1 MIKNTPLE
9 YTQDEFN
16 AFVEKHNYEVF
27 SAETVNAF
35 CKDLLEKSKKNEI
48 DEFEKSCAAADFV
61 SLTPA
66 IIVGNDLVK
75 RTVYYRENQTEEVE
89 IPDGI
94 FKSINDKMCR
104 KFKETSLNILK
115 GIAGINCADE
125 DAIEKAKALPIGT
138 EKTYGGKLYV
148 KTEKGWRP
156 KVKGT
161 GKKEDLDNKLSMIS
175 KKQQQIKEF
184 KEKLDKLDKESTAIY
199 KEYENF
205 SGPVEEEKKLEEKYY
220 AAFHERQAL
229 RKKIDRL
236 NQEVERLRMSDEEI
250 QEKKDKRE
258 QSKQDRSYTNEVL
271 DAIDYNAKFI
281 DRQAHSYRI
290 NIGGMDKKEFNKLK
304 KDVESKFPGTKVRVT
319 SGTGMT
325 VIDVPFSKT
334 DKDKKESEKEEL
346 DEDGELVTVT
356 HDKDKFERYRLFRD
370 LYAARMKKGTSP
382 KLAKEGYLKNS
393 GDVNKKGNEKYYEL
407 LKEFGDKKYT
417 YSEKQPKKNKFA
429 REIEEARK
437 IGEQLR
443 KEHEQRVASGQKI
456 GSDDPRDRS
465 KLIGFNKK

>member
-35 CKDLLEKSKKNEI
+35 CKDLLEKSEKNEI

-205 SGPVEEEKKLEEKYY
+205 SGPAEEEKKLEEKYY

-334 DKDKKESEKEEL
+334 DKDKKES
-346 DEDGELVTVT
+346 D
-356 HDKDKFERYRLFRD
+356 
-370 LYAARMKKGTSP
+370 
-382 KLAKEGYLKNS
+382 
-393 GDVNKKGNEKYYEL
+393 
-407 LKEFGDKKYT
+407 
-417 YSEKQPKKNKFA
+417 SEKQPKKNKFA

>member
-35 CKDLLEKSKKNEI
+35 CKDLLEKSEKNEI
-48 DEFEKSCAAADFV
+48 DEFEKSCAAADFA

-66 IIVGNDLVK
+66 IIVDNDLVK

-148 KTEKGWRP
+148 KTEKGWRL
-156 KVKGT
+156 KAKG
-161 GKKEDLDNKLSMIS
+161 S
-175 KKQQQIKEF
+175 
-184 KEKLDKLDKESTAIY
+184 ST
-199 KEYENF
+199 
-205 SGPVEEEKKLEEKYY
+205 
-220 AAFHERQAL
+220 
-229 RKKIDRL
+229 
-236 NQEVERLRMSDEEI
+236 
-250 QEKKDKRE
+250 KKDE
-258 QSKQDRSYTNEVL
+258 
-271 DAIDYNAKFI
+271 
-281 DRQAHSYRI
+281 
-290 NIGGMDKKEFNKLK
+290 G
-304 KDVESKFPGTKVRVT
+304 
-319 SGTGMT
+319 
-325 VIDVPFSKT
+325 
-334 DKDKKESEKEEL
+334 KKESEKEEL

>member
-1 MIKNTPLE
+1 MIKKTPLE

-35 CKDLLEKSKKNEI
+35 CKDLLEKSEKNEI
-48 DEFEKSCAAADFV
+48 DEFEKSCAAADFA

-148 KTEKGWRP
+148 KTEKGWRL
-156 KVKGT
+156 KAKGT
-161 GKKEDLDNKLSMIS
+161 SAKK
-175 KKQQQIKEF
+175 
-184 KEKLDKLDKESTAIY
+184 
-199 KEYENF
+199 
-205 SGPVEEEKKLEEKYY
+205 
-220 AAFHERQAL
+220 
-229 RKKIDRL
+229 
-236 NQEVERLRMSDEEI
+236 
-250 QEKKDKRE
+250 
-258 QSKQDRSYTNEVL
+258 NE
-271 DAIDYNAKFI
+271 
-281 DRQAHSYRI
+281 
-290 NIGGMDKKEFNKLK
+290 
-304 KDVESKFPGTKVRVT
+304 
-319 SGTGMT
+319 
-325 VIDVPFSKT
+325 
-334 DKDKKESEKEEL
+334 DKKESEKEEL

-370 LYAARMKKGTSP
+370 LYAARMKRGTSP

>member
-35 CKDLLEKSKKNEI
+35 CKDLLEKSEKNEI
-48 DEFEKSCAAADFV
+48 DEFEKSCAAADFA

-125 DAIEKAKALPIGT
+125 DAIKKAKALPIGT

-148 KTEKGWRP
+148 KTEKGWRL
-156 KVKGT
+156 KAKG
-161 GKKEDLDNKLSMIS
+161 S
-175 KKQQQIKEF
+175 
-184 KEKLDKLDKESTAIY
+184 ST
-199 KEYENF
+199 
-205 SGPVEEEKKLEEKYY
+205 
-220 AAFHERQAL
+220 
-229 RKKIDRL
+229 
-236 NQEVERLRMSDEEI
+236 
-250 QEKKDKRE
+250 KKDE
-258 QSKQDRSYTNEVL
+258 
-271 DAIDYNAKFI
+271 
-281 DRQAHSYRI
+281 
-290 NIGGMDKKEFNKLK
+290 G
-304 KDVESKFPGTKVRVT
+304 
-319 SGTGMT
+319 
-325 VIDVPFSKT
+325 
-334 DKDKKESEKEEL
+334 KKESEKEEL

-370 LYAARMKKGTSP
+370 LYAARMKRGTSP

>member
-35 CKDLLEKSKKNEI
+35 CKDLLEKSEKNEI

-156 KVKGT
+156 KNKGT
-161 GKKEDLDNKLSMIS
+161 GKRGLVT
-175 KKQQQIKEF
+175 
-184 KEKLDKLDKESTAIY
+184 DKET
-199 KEYENF
+199 
-205 SGPVEEEKKLEEKYY
+205 
-220 AAFHERQAL
+220 
-229 RKKIDRL
+229 
-236 NQEVERLRMSDEEI
+236 
-250 QEKKDKRE
+250 QEKKIIENLVTAYKEHGKDSIQFQTAMLAPKNTYKDEKEINRFLGKLSAAIE
-258 QSKQDRSYTNEVL
+258 SEIKNPTNSKEE
-271 DAIDYNAKFI
+271 
-281 DRQAHSYRI
+281 H
-290 NIGGMDKKEFNKLK
+290 KL
-304 KDVESKFPGTKVRVT
+304 ESK
-319 SGTGMT
+319 
-325 VIDVPFSKT
+325 
-334 DKDKKESEKEEL
+334 KKESRSEIEREEL

-393 GDVNKKGNEKYYEL
+393 GDINKKGNEKYYEL

>member
-35 CKDLLEKSKKNEI
+35 CKDLLEKSEKNEI
-48 DEFEKSCAAADFV
+48 DEFEKSCAAADFA

-148 KTEKGWRP
+148 KTEKGWRL
-156 KVKGT
+156 KAKG
-161 GKKEDLDNKLSMIS
+161 S
-175 KKQQQIKEF
+175 
-184 KEKLDKLDKESTAIY
+184 ST
-199 KEYENF
+199 
-205 SGPVEEEKKLEEKYY
+205 
-220 AAFHERQAL
+220 
-229 RKKIDRL
+229 
-236 NQEVERLRMSDEEI
+236 
-250 QEKKDKRE
+250 KKDE
-258 QSKQDRSYTNEVL
+258 
-271 DAIDYNAKFI
+271 
-281 DRQAHSYRI
+281 
-290 NIGGMDKKEFNKLK
+290 G
-304 KDVESKFPGTKVRVT
+304 
-319 SGTGMT
+319 
-325 VIDVPFSKT
+325 
-334 DKDKKESEKEEL
+334 KKESEREEL

-370 LYAARMKKGTSP
+370 LYAARMKRGTSP

>member
-35 CKDLLEKSKKNEI
+35 CKDLLEKSEKNEI
-48 DEFEKSCAAADFV
+48 DEFEKSCAAADFA

-148 KTEKGWRP
+148 KTEKGWRL
-156 KVKGT
+156 KAKG
-161 GKKEDLDNKLSMIS
+161 S
-175 KKQQQIKEF
+175 
-184 KEKLDKLDKESTAIY
+184 ST
-199 KEYENF
+199 
-205 SGPVEEEKKLEEKYY
+205 
-220 AAFHERQAL
+220 
-229 RKKIDRL
+229 
-236 NQEVERLRMSDEEI
+236 
-250 QEKKDKRE
+250 KKDE
-258 QSKQDRSYTNEVL
+258 
-271 DAIDYNAKFI
+271 
-281 DRQAHSYRI
+281 
-290 NIGGMDKKEFNKLK
+290 G
-304 KDVESKFPGTKVRVT
+304 
-319 SGTGMT
+319 
-325 VIDVPFSKT
+325 
-334 DKDKKESEKEEL
+334 KKESEKEEL

-429 REIEEARK
+429 REIKEARK

>member
-35 CKDLLEKSKKNEI
+35 CKDLLEKSEKNEI

-66 IIVGNDLVK
+66 VIVGNDLIK
-75 RTVYYRENQTEEVE
+75 RTVYYRESQTEEVE

-148 KTEKGWRP
+148 KTEKGWRL
-156 KVKGT
+156 KAKG
-161 GKKEDLDNKLSMIS
+161 S
-175 KKQQQIKEF
+175 
-184 KEKLDKLDKESTAIY
+184 ST
-199 KEYENF
+199 
-205 SGPVEEEKKLEEKYY
+205 
-220 AAFHERQAL
+220 
-229 RKKIDRL
+229 
-236 NQEVERLRMSDEEI
+236 
-250 QEKKDKRE
+250 KKDE
-258 QSKQDRSYTNEVL
+258 
-271 DAIDYNAKFI
+271 
-281 DRQAHSYRI
+281 
-290 NIGGMDKKEFNKLK
+290 G
-304 KDVESKFPGTKVRVT
+304 
-319 SGTGMT
+319 
-325 VIDVPFSKT
+325 
-334 DKDKKESEKEEL
+334 KKESEKEEL
-346 DEDGELVTVT
+346 DEDGESVTVT

-370 LYAARMKKGTSP
+370 LYAARMKRGTSP

>member
-35 CKDLLEKSKKNEI
+35 CKDLLEKSEKNEI
-48 DEFEKSCAAADFV
+48 DEFEKSCAAADFA

-148 KTEKGWRP
+148 KTEKGWRL
-156 KVKGT
+156 KAKG
-161 GKKEDLDNKLSMIS
+161 S
-175 KKQQQIKEF
+175 
-184 KEKLDKLDKESTAIY
+184 ST
-199 KEYENF
+199 
-205 SGPVEEEKKLEEKYY
+205 
-220 AAFHERQAL
+220 
-229 RKKIDRL
+229 
-236 NQEVERLRMSDEEI
+236 
-250 QEKKDKRE
+250 KKDE
-258 QSKQDRSYTNEVL
+258 
-271 DAIDYNAKFI
+271 
-281 DRQAHSYRI
+281 
-290 NIGGMDKKEFNKLK
+290 G
-304 KDVESKFPGTKVRVT
+304 
-319 SGTGMT
+319 
-325 VIDVPFSKT
+325 
-334 DKDKKESEKEEL
+334 KKESEKEEL

-370 LYAARMKKGTSP
+370 LYAARMKRGTSP

-393 GDVNKKGNEKYYEL
+393 GDVNKRGNEKYYEL

>member
-35 CKDLLEKSKKNEI
+35 CKDLLEKSEKNEI
-48 DEFEKSCAAADFV
+48 DEFEKSCAAADFA

-75 RTVYYRENQTEEVE
+75 RTVYYRENQTEEGE

-148 KTEKGWRP
+148 KTEKGWRL
-156 KVKGT
+156 KAKG
-161 GKKEDLDNKLSMIS
+161 S
-175 KKQQQIKEF
+175 
-184 KEKLDKLDKESTAIY
+184 ST
-199 KEYENF
+199 
-205 SGPVEEEKKLEEKYY
+205 
-220 AAFHERQAL
+220 
-229 RKKIDRL
+229 
-236 NQEVERLRMSDEEI
+236 
-250 QEKKDKRE
+250 KKDE
-258 QSKQDRSYTNEVL
+258 
-271 DAIDYNAKFI
+271 
-281 DRQAHSYRI
+281 
-290 NIGGMDKKEFNKLK
+290 G
-304 KDVESKFPGTKVRVT
+304 
-319 SGTGMT
+319 
-325 VIDVPFSKT
+325 
-334 DKDKKESEKEEL
+334 KKESEKEEL

-393 GDVNKKGNEKYYEL
+393 GDINKKGNEKYYEL

>member
-35 CKDLLEKSKKNEI
+35 CKDLLEKSEKNEI
-48 DEFEKSCAAADFV
+48 DEFEKSCAAADFA

-138 EKTYGGKLYV
+138 EKTWGGKLYV
-148 KTEKGWRP
+148 KTEKGWRL
-156 KVKGT
+156 KAKG
-161 GKKEDLDNKLSMIS
+161 S
-175 KKQQQIKEF
+175 
-184 KEKLDKLDKESTAIY
+184 ST
-199 KEYENF
+199 
-205 SGPVEEEKKLEEKYY
+205 
-220 AAFHERQAL
+220 
-229 RKKIDRL
+229 
-236 NQEVERLRMSDEEI
+236 
-250 QEKKDKRE
+250 KKDE
-258 QSKQDRSYTNEVL
+258 
-271 DAIDYNAKFI
+271 
-281 DRQAHSYRI
+281 
-290 NIGGMDKKEFNKLK
+290 G
-304 KDVESKFPGTKVRVT
+304 
-319 SGTGMT
+319 
-325 VIDVPFSKT
+325 
-334 DKDKKESEKEEL
+334 KKESEKEEL

>member
-35 CKDLLEKSKKNEI
+35 CKDLLEKSEKNEI
-48 DEFEKSCAAADFV
+48 DEFKKSCAAADFA

-75 RTVYYRENQTEEVE
+75 RTVYYRENQTEAVE

-138 EKTYGGKLYV
+138 EKMYGGKMYV
-148 KTEKGWRP
+148 KTEKGWRL
-156 KVKGT
+156 KAKG
-161 GKKEDLDNKLSMIS
+161 S
-175 KKQQQIKEF
+175 
-184 KEKLDKLDKESTAIY
+184 ST
-199 KEYENF
+199 
-205 SGPVEEEKKLEEKYY
+205 
-220 AAFHERQAL
+220 
-229 RKKIDRL
+229 
-236 NQEVERLRMSDEEI
+236 
-250 QEKKDKRE
+250 KKDE
-258 QSKQDRSYTNEVL
+258 
-271 DAIDYNAKFI
+271 
-281 DRQAHSYRI
+281 
-290 NIGGMDKKEFNKLK
+290 G
-304 KDVESKFPGTKVRVT
+304 
-319 SGTGMT
+319 
-325 VIDVPFSKT
+325 
-334 DKDKKESEKEEL
+334 KKESEKEEL
-346 DEDGELVTVT
+346 DEDGESVTVT

-370 LYAARMKKGTSP
+370 LYAARMKRGTSP

>member
-1 MIKNTPLE
+1 MIKKTPLE

-35 CKDLLEKSKKNEI
+35 CKDLLEKSEKNEI
-48 DEFEKSCAAADFV
+48 DEFEKSCAAADFA

-138 EKTYGGKLYV
+138 EKTYGGKLYI
-148 KTEKGWRP
+148 KTEKGWRL
-156 KVKGT
+156 KAKG
-161 GKKEDLDNKLSMIS
+161 S
-175 KKQQQIKEF
+175 
-184 KEKLDKLDKESTAIY
+184 ST
-199 KEYENF
+199 
-205 SGPVEEEKKLEEKYY
+205 
-220 AAFHERQAL
+220 
-229 RKKIDRL
+229 
-236 NQEVERLRMSDEEI
+236 
-250 QEKKDKRE
+250 KKDE
-258 QSKQDRSYTNEVL
+258 
-271 DAIDYNAKFI
+271 
-281 DRQAHSYRI
+281 
-290 NIGGMDKKEFNKLK
+290 G
-304 KDVESKFPGTKVRVT
+304 
-319 SGTGMT
+319 
-325 VIDVPFSKT
+325 
-334 DKDKKESEKEEL
+334 KKESEKEEL

-370 LYAARMKKGTSP
+370 LYAARMKRGTSP

>member
-1 MIKNTPLE
+1 MIKKTPLE

-16 AFVEKHNYEVF
+16 AFVEKH
-27 SAETVNAF
+27 TVNAF
-35 CKDLLEKSKKNEI
+35 CKDLLEKSEKNEI
-48 DEFEKSCAAADFV
+48 DEFEKSCAAADFA

-148 KTEKGWRP
+148 KTEKGWRL
-156 KVKGT
+156 KAKG
-161 GKKEDLDNKLSMIS
+161 S
-175 KKQQQIKEF
+175 
-184 KEKLDKLDKESTAIY
+184 ST
-199 KEYENF
+199 
-205 SGPVEEEKKLEEKYY
+205 
-220 AAFHERQAL
+220 
-229 RKKIDRL
+229 
-236 NQEVERLRMSDEEI
+236 
-250 QEKKDKRE
+250 KKDE
-258 QSKQDRSYTNEVL
+258 
-271 DAIDYNAKFI
+271 
-281 DRQAHSYRI
+281 
-290 NIGGMDKKEFNKLK
+290 G
-304 KDVESKFPGTKVRVT
+304 
-319 SGTGMT
+319 
-325 VIDVPFSKT
+325 
-334 DKDKKESEKEEL
+334 KKESEKEEL

-370 LYAARMKKGTSP
+370 LYAARMKRGTSP

>member
-35 CKDLLEKSKKNEI
+35 CKDLLEKSEKNEI

-66 IIVGNDLVK
+66 IIVGNDLIK

-148 KTEKGWRP
+148 KTEKGWRL
-156 KVKGT
+156 KAKG
-161 GKKEDLDNKLSMIS
+161 S
-175 KKQQQIKEF
+175 
-184 KEKLDKLDKESTAIY
+184 ST
-199 KEYENF
+199 
-205 SGPVEEEKKLEEKYY
+205 
-220 AAFHERQAL
+220 
-229 RKKIDRL
+229 
-236 NQEVERLRMSDEEI
+236 
-250 QEKKDKRE
+250 KKDE
-258 QSKQDRSYTNEVL
+258 GE
-271 DAIDYNAKFI
+271 
-281 DRQAHSYRI
+281 
-290 NIGGMDKKEFNKLK
+290 
-304 KDVESKFPGTKVRVT
+304 
-319 SGTGMT
+319 
-325 VIDVPFSKT
+325 
-334 DKDKKESEKEEL
+334 KESEKEEL

-370 LYAARMKKGTSP
+370 LYAARMKRGTSP

-429 REIEEARK
+429 REIKEARK

-465 KLIGFNKK
+465 KLIGFNKNNNYKQLKEKEYETI

>member
-27 SAETVNAF
+27 SAEAVNAF
-35 CKDLLEKSKKNEI
+35 CKDLLEKSEKNEI
-48 DEFEKSCAAADFV
+48 DEFEKSCAAADFA

-148 KTEKGWRP
+148 KTEKGWRL
-156 KVKGT
+156 KAKG
-161 GKKEDLDNKLSMIS
+161 S
-175 KKQQQIKEF
+175 
-184 KEKLDKLDKESTAIY
+184 ST
-199 KEYENF
+199 
-205 SGPVEEEKKLEEKYY
+205 
-220 AAFHERQAL
+220 
-229 RKKIDRL
+229 
-236 NQEVERLRMSDEEI
+236 
-250 QEKKDKRE
+250 KKDE
-258 QSKQDRSYTNEVL
+258 
-271 DAIDYNAKFI
+271 
-281 DRQAHSYRI
+281 
-290 NIGGMDKKEFNKLK
+290 G
-304 KDVESKFPGTKVRVT
+304 
-319 SGTGMT
+319 
-325 VIDVPFSKT
+325 
-334 DKDKKESEKEEL
+334 KKESEKEEL

-370 LYAARMKKGTSP
+370 LYAARMKRGTSP

>member
-35 CKDLLEKSKKNEI
+35 CKDLLEKSEKNEI

-61 SLTPA
+61 SLIPA

-156 KVKGT
+156 KNKGT
-161 GKKEDLDNKLSMIS
+161 GKRGLAT
-175 KKQQQIKEF
+175 
-184 KEKLDKLDKESTAIY
+184 DKET
-199 KEYENF
+199 
-205 SGPVEEEKKLEEKYY
+205 
-220 AAFHERQAL
+220 
-229 RKKIDRL
+229 
-236 NQEVERLRMSDEEI
+236 
-250 QEKKDKRE
+250 QEKKFIENLVTAYKEHGKDSIQFQTAMLAPKNTYKDEKEINRFLGKLSAAIE
-258 QSKQDRSYTNEVL
+258 SEIKNPTNSKEE
-271 DAIDYNAKFI
+271 
-281 DRQAHSYRI
+281 H
-290 NIGGMDKKEFNKLK
+290 KL
-304 KDVESKFPGTKVRVT
+304 ESK
-319 SGTGMT
+319 
-325 VIDVPFSKT
+325 
-334 DKDKKESEKEEL
+334 KKESRSEIEREEL

-393 GDVNKKGNEKYYEL
+393 GDINKKGNEKYYEL

-429 REIEEARK
+429 REIKEARK

>member
-35 CKDLLEKSKKNEI
+35 CKDLLEKSEKNEI

-66 IIVGNDLVK
+66 IIVGNDLIK

-156 KVKGT
+156 KAKGT
-161 GKKEDLDNKLSMIS
+161 RSGSKNESTQKE
-175 KKQQQIKEF
+175 E
-184 KEKLDKLDKESTAIY
+184 LDKKFNQKRDEMRS
-199 KEYENF
+199 EYEKKI
-205 SGPVEEEKKLEEKYY
+205 EEFENRIDEASNREERAKIRKERDDYQKKFNED
-220 AAFHERQAL
+220 FQAL
-229 RKKIDRL
+229 IE
-236 NQEVERLRMSDEEI
+236 NQQKELT
-250 QEKKDKRE
+250 RE
-258 QSKQDRSYTNEVL
+258 ASKNESKQ
-271 DAIDYNAKFI
+271 
-281 DRQAHSYRI
+281 
-290 NIGGMDKKEFNKLK
+290 
-304 KDVESKFPGTKVRVT
+304 
-319 SGTGMT
+319 
-325 VIDVPFSKT
+325 
-334 DKDKKESEKEEL
+334 KKESEKEEL

-370 LYAARMKKGTSP
+370 LYAARMKRGTSP

-429 REIEEARK
+429 REIEEVRK

>member
-35 CKDLLEKSKKNEI
+35 CKDLLEKSEKNEI
-48 DEFEKSCAAADFV
+48 DEFEKSCAAADFA

-148 KTEKGWRP
+148 KTEKGWRL
-156 KVKGT
+156 KAKG
-161 GKKEDLDNKLSMIS
+161 S
-175 KKQQQIKEF
+175 
-184 KEKLDKLDKESTAIY
+184 ST
-199 KEYENF
+199 
-205 SGPVEEEKKLEEKYY
+205 
-220 AAFHERQAL
+220 
-229 RKKIDRL
+229 
-236 NQEVERLRMSDEEI
+236 
-250 QEKKDKRE
+250 KKDE
-258 QSKQDRSYTNEVL
+258 
-271 DAIDYNAKFI
+271 
-281 DRQAHSYRI
+281 
-290 NIGGMDKKEFNKLK
+290 G
-304 KDVESKFPGTKVRVT
+304 
-319 SGTGMT
+319 
-325 VIDVPFSKT
+325 
-334 DKDKKESEKEEL
+334 KKESEKEEL

>member
-1 MIKNTPLE
+1 MIKKTPLE

-35 CKDLLEKSKKNEI
+35 CKDLLEKSEKNEI
-48 DEFEKSCAAADFV
+48 DEFEKSCAAADFA

-125 DAIEKAKALPIGT
+125 DAIEKAKTLPIGT

-148 KTEKGWRP
+148 KTEKGWRL
-156 KVKGT
+156 KAKG
-161 GKKEDLDNKLSMIS
+161 S
-175 KKQQQIKEF
+175 
-184 KEKLDKLDKESTAIY
+184 ST
-199 KEYENF
+199 
-205 SGPVEEEKKLEEKYY
+205 
-220 AAFHERQAL
+220 
-229 RKKIDRL
+229 
-236 NQEVERLRMSDEEI
+236 
-250 QEKKDKRE
+250 KKDE
-258 QSKQDRSYTNEVL
+258 
-271 DAIDYNAKFI
+271 
-281 DRQAHSYRI
+281 
-290 NIGGMDKKEFNKLK
+290 G
-304 KDVESKFPGTKVRVT
+304 
-319 SGTGMT
+319 
-325 VIDVPFSKT
+325 
-334 DKDKKESEKEEL
+334 KKESEKEEL

>member
-1 MIKNTPLE
+1 MIKKTPLE

-35 CKDLLEKSKKNEI
+35 CKDLLEKSEKNEI
-48 DEFEKSCAAADFV
+48 DEFEKSCAAADFA

-148 KTEKGWRP
+148 KTEKGWRL
-156 KVKGT
+156 KAKG
-161 GKKEDLDNKLSMIS
+161 S
-175 KKQQQIKEF
+175 
-184 KEKLDKLDKESTAIY
+184 ST
-199 KEYENF
+199 
-205 SGPVEEEKKLEEKYY
+205 
-220 AAFHERQAL
+220 
-229 RKKIDRL
+229 
-236 NQEVERLRMSDEEI
+236 
-250 QEKKDKRE
+250 KKDE
-258 QSKQDRSYTNEVL
+258 
-271 DAIDYNAKFI
+271 
-281 DRQAHSYRI
+281 
-290 NIGGMDKKEFNKLK
+290 G
-304 KDVESKFPGTKVRVT
+304 
-319 SGTGMT
+319 
-325 VIDVPFSKT
+325 
-334 DKDKKESEKEEL
+334 KKESEKEEL
-346 DEDGELVTVT
+346 DEDGESVTVT

-370 LYAARMKKGTSP
+370 LYAARMKRGTSP

-437 IGEQLR
+437 IGEQLQ

>member
-35 CKDLLEKSKKNEI
+35 CKDLLEKSEKNEI

-66 IIVGNDLVK
+66 IIVGNDLIK

-148 KTEKGWRP
+148 KTEKGWRL
-156 KVKGT
+156 KAKGT
-161 GKKEDLDNKLSMIS
+161 SAKK
-175 KKQQQIKEF
+175 
-184 KEKLDKLDKESTAIY
+184 
-199 KEYENF
+199 
-205 SGPVEEEKKLEEKYY
+205 
-220 AAFHERQAL
+220 
-229 RKKIDRL
+229 
-236 NQEVERLRMSDEEI
+236 
-250 QEKKDKRE
+250 
-258 QSKQDRSYTNEVL
+258 NE
-271 DAIDYNAKFI
+271 
-281 DRQAHSYRI
+281 
-290 NIGGMDKKEFNKLK
+290 
-304 KDVESKFPGTKVRVT
+304 
-319 SGTGMT
+319 
-325 VIDVPFSKT
+325 
-334 DKDKKESEKEEL
+334 DKKESEKEEL

-370 LYAARMKKGTSP
+370 LYAARMKRGTSP

>member
-35 CKDLLEKSKKNEI
+35 CKDLLEKSEKNEI
-48 DEFEKSCAAADFV
+48 DEFEKSCAAADFA

-125 DAIEKAKALPIGT
+125 DTIEKAKALPIGT

-148 KTEKGWRP
+148 KTEKGWRL
-156 KVKGT
+156 KAKG
-161 GKKEDLDNKLSMIS
+161 S
-175 KKQQQIKEF
+175 
-184 KEKLDKLDKESTAIY
+184 ST
-199 KEYENF
+199 
-205 SGPVEEEKKLEEKYY
+205 
-220 AAFHERQAL
+220 
-229 RKKIDRL
+229 
-236 NQEVERLRMSDEEI
+236 
-250 QEKKDKRE
+250 KKDE
-258 QSKQDRSYTNEVL
+258 
-271 DAIDYNAKFI
+271 
-281 DRQAHSYRI
+281 
-290 NIGGMDKKEFNKLK
+290 G
-304 KDVESKFPGTKVRVT
+304 
-319 SGTGMT
+319 
-325 VIDVPFSKT
+325 
-334 DKDKKESEKEEL
+334 KKESEKEEL

>member
-1 MIKNTPLE
+1 MIKKTPLE

-35 CKDLLEKSKKNEI
+35 CKDLLEKSEKNEI
-48 DEFEKSCAAADFV
+48 DEFEKSCAAADFA

-148 KTEKGWRP
+148 KTEKGWRL
-156 KVKGT
+156 KAKG
-161 GKKEDLDNKLSMIS
+161 S
-175 KKQQQIKEF
+175 
-184 KEKLDKLDKESTAIY
+184 ST
-199 KEYENF
+199 
-205 SGPVEEEKKLEEKYY
+205 
-220 AAFHERQAL
+220 
-229 RKKIDRL
+229 
-236 NQEVERLRMSDEEI
+236 
-250 QEKKDKRE
+250 KKDE
-258 QSKQDRSYTNEVL
+258 
-271 DAIDYNAKFI
+271 
-281 DRQAHSYRI
+281 
-290 NIGGMDKKEFNKLK
+290 G
-304 KDVESKFPGTKVRVT
+304 
-319 SGTGMT
+319 
-325 VIDVPFSKT
+325 
-334 DKDKKESEKEEL
+334 KKESEKEEL

-370 LYAARMKKGTSP
+370 LYAARMKRGTSP

-393 GDVNKKGNEKYYEL
+393 GDVNKRGNEKYYEL

>member
-16 AFVEKHNYEVF
+16 AFVEKHDYEVF
-27 SAETVNAF
+27 SAKTVNAF
-35 CKDLLEKSKKNEI
+35 CKDLLEKSEKNEI
-48 DEFEKSCAAADFV
+48 DEFEKSCAVADFA

-66 IIVGNDLVK
+66 IVVCDDLIK
-75 RTVYYRENQTEEVE
+75 RTVYYRENQTEAVE

-138 EKTYGGKLYV
+138 EKMYGGKMYV
-148 KTEKGWRP
+148 KTEKGWRL
-156 KVKGT
+156 KAKG
-161 GKKEDLDNKLSMIS
+161 S
-175 KKQQQIKEF
+175 
-184 KEKLDKLDKESTAIY
+184 ST
-199 KEYENF
+199 
-205 SGPVEEEKKLEEKYY
+205 
-220 AAFHERQAL
+220 
-229 RKKIDRL
+229 
-236 NQEVERLRMSDEEI
+236 
-250 QEKKDKRE
+250 KKDE
-258 QSKQDRSYTNEVL
+258 
-271 DAIDYNAKFI
+271 
-281 DRQAHSYRI
+281 
-290 NIGGMDKKEFNKLK
+290 G
-304 KDVESKFPGTKVRVT
+304 
-319 SGTGMT
+319 
-325 VIDVPFSKT
+325 
-334 DKDKKESEKEEL
+334 KKESEKEEL
-346 DEDGELVTVT
+346 DEDGESVTVT

-370 LYAARMKKGTSP
+370 LYAARMKRGTSP

-393 GDVNKKGNEKYYEL
+393 GDVNKRGNEKYYEL

>member
-35 CKDLLEKSKKNEI
+35 CKDLLEKSEKNEI

-148 KTEKGWRP
+148 KTEKGWRL
-156 KVKGT
+156 KAKGT
-161 GKKEDLDNKLSMIS
+161 RSSSKNESTQKE
-175 KKQQQIKEF
+175 E
-184 KEKLDKLDKESTAIY
+184 LDKKFNQKRDEMRS
-199 KEYENF
+199 EYEKKI
-205 SGPVEEEKKLEEKYY
+205 EEFENRIDEASNREERAKIRKERDDYQKKFNE
-220 AAFHERQAL
+220 AFQAL
-229 RKKIDRL
+229 IE
-236 NQEVERLRMSDEEI
+236 NQQKELTKEVSKNE
-250 QEKKDKRE
+250 
-258 QSKQDRSYTNEVL
+258 SKQ
-271 DAIDYNAKFI
+271 
-281 DRQAHSYRI
+281 
-290 NIGGMDKKEFNKLK
+290 
-304 KDVESKFPGTKVRVT
+304 
-319 SGTGMT
+319 
-325 VIDVPFSKT
+325 
-334 DKDKKESEKEEL
+334 KKESEKEEL

-370 LYAARMKKGTSP
+370 LYAARMKRGTSP

>member
-1 MIKNTPLE
+1 MIKNTLLE

-35 CKDLLEKSKKNEI
+35 CKDLLEKSEKNEI
-48 DEFEKSCAAADFV
+48 DEFEKSCAAADFA

-148 KTEKGWRP
+148 KTEKGWRL
-156 KVKGT
+156 KAKG
-161 GKKEDLDNKLSMIS
+161 S
-175 KKQQQIKEF
+175 
-184 KEKLDKLDKESTAIY
+184 ST
-199 KEYENF
+199 
-205 SGPVEEEKKLEEKYY
+205 
-220 AAFHERQAL
+220 
-229 RKKIDRL
+229 
-236 NQEVERLRMSDEEI
+236 
-250 QEKKDKRE
+250 KKDE
-258 QSKQDRSYTNEVL
+258 
-271 DAIDYNAKFI
+271 
-281 DRQAHSYRI
+281 
-290 NIGGMDKKEFNKLK
+290 G
-304 KDVESKFPGTKVRVT
+304 
-319 SGTGMT
+319 
-325 VIDVPFSKT
+325 
-334 DKDKKESEKEEL
+334 KKESEKEEL
-346 DEDGELVTVT
+346 DEDGESVTVT

-370 LYAARMKKGTSP
+370 LYAARMKRGTSP

>member
-35 CKDLLEKSKKNEI
+35 CKDLLEKSEKNEI
-48 DEFEKSCAAADFV
+48 DEFEKSCAAADFA

-148 KTEKGWRP
+148 KTEKGWRL
-156 KVKGT
+156 KAKG
-161 GKKEDLDNKLSMIS
+161 S
-175 KKQQQIKEF
+175 
-184 KEKLDKLDKESTAIY
+184 ST
-199 KEYENF
+199 
-205 SGPVEEEKKLEEKYY
+205 
-220 AAFHERQAL
+220 
-229 RKKIDRL
+229 
-236 NQEVERLRMSDEEI
+236 
-250 QEKKDKRE
+250 KKDE
-258 QSKQDRSYTNEVL
+258 
-271 DAIDYNAKFI
+271 
-281 DRQAHSYRI
+281 
-290 NIGGMDKKEFNKLK
+290 G
-304 KDVESKFPGTKVRVT
+304 
-319 SGTGMT
+319 
-325 VIDVPFSKT
+325 
-334 DKDKKESEKEEL
+334 KKESEKEEL
-346 DEDGELVTVT
+346 DEDGESVTVT

-370 LYAARMKKGTSP
+370 LYAARMKRGTSP
-382 KLAKEGYLKNS
+382 RLAKEGYLKNS

-437 IGEQLR
+437 IGEQLQ

>member
-1 MIKNTPLE
+1 MIKKTSLE

-35 CKDLLEKSKKNEI
+35 CKDLLEKSEKNEI

-161 GKKEDLDNKLSMIS
+161 KDGDEKKVDGSNTNIQRVFNEEMKENVRKLKEKYGDRFDIENKNPHSLWIKS
-175 KKQQQIKEF
+175 KK
-184 KEKLDKLDKESTAIY
+184 
-199 KEYENF
+199 N
-205 SGPVEEEKKLEEKYY
+205 
-220 AAFHERQAL
+220 
-229 RKKIDRL
+229 
-236 NQEVERLRMSDEEI
+236 
-250 QEKKDKRE
+250 KD
-258 QSKQDRSYTNEVL
+258 
-271 DAIDYNAKFI
+271 
-281 DRQAHSYRI
+281 
-290 NIGGMDKKEFNKLK
+290 
-304 KDVESKFPGTKVRVT
+304 T
-319 SGTGMT
+319 S
-325 VIDVPFSKT
+325 
-334 DKDKKESEKEEL
+334 
-346 DEDGELVTVT
+346 
-356 HDKDKFERYRLFRD
+356 
-370 LYAARMKKGTSP
+370 A
-382 KLAKEGYLKNS
+382 
-393 GDVNKKGNEKYYEL
+393 
-407 LKEFGDKKYT
+407 
-417 YSEKQPKKNKFA
+417 KKNKFA

>member
-35 CKDLLEKSKKNEI
+35 CKDLLEKSEKNEI
-48 DEFEKSCAAADFV
+48 DEFEKSCAAADFA

-148 KTEKGWRP
+148 KTEKGWRL
-156 KVKGT
+156 KAKG
-161 GKKEDLDNKLSMIS
+161 S
-175 KKQQQIKEF
+175 
-184 KEKLDKLDKESTAIY
+184 ST
-199 KEYENF
+199 
-205 SGPVEEEKKLEEKYY
+205 
-220 AAFHERQAL
+220 
-229 RKKIDRL
+229 
-236 NQEVERLRMSDEEI
+236 
-250 QEKKDKRE
+250 KKDE
-258 QSKQDRSYTNEVL
+258 
-271 DAIDYNAKFI
+271 
-281 DRQAHSYRI
+281 
-290 NIGGMDKKEFNKLK
+290 G
-304 KDVESKFPGTKVRVT
+304 
-319 SGTGMT
+319 
-325 VIDVPFSKT
+325 
-334 DKDKKESEKEEL
+334 KKESEKEEL

-370 LYAARMKKGTSP
+370 LYAARMKRGTSP

-407 LKEFGDKKYT
+407 LKEFGDKKYI